1 MIIENE
7 DMGNLGDFSFFF
19 TNEKKKKIKS
29 KKNHCCVIV
38 RKLFGKH
45 TGPDANIFIT
55 KFNRLVLLEYG
66 WHQIV

>member
-7 DMGNLGDFSFFF
+7 DMRNLGDFSFFLL
-19 TNEKKKKIKS
+19 TKEKKIKS

-55 KFNRLVLLEYG
+55 KFIRLVLLEYG

>member
-7 DMGNLGDFSFFF
+7 DMGNLGDFSSFFLL
-19 TNEKKKKIKS
+19 TKEKKIKS

-45 TGPDANIFIT
+45 TGPDAIIISQSSF
-55 KFNRLVLLEYG
+55 G
-66 WHQIV
+66 